1 MGRAIVEINDKPI
14 RLTDIEALRLIKLRA
29 LKEKRSAAN
38 AAALTIIESLGRIIG
53 EEPTENAGNRQ
64 G

>member
-1 MGRAIVEINDKPI
+1 MGRAITEINNKPI

-38 AAALTIIESLGRIIG
+38 AAALTIIESLGPIIG
-53 EEPTENAGNRQ
+53 NEITENVDNRQ

>member
-1 MGRAIVEINDKPI
+1 MGKPITDINDMPI

-53 EEPTENAGNRQ
+53 NEITGNANSRQ
-64 G
+64 E

>member
-1 MGRAIVEINDKPI
+1 MGKPITDINDKPI

-53 EEPTENAGNRQ
+53 NEITEKANSRQ
-64 G
+64 E

>member
-1 MGRAIVEINDKPI
+1 MGKSITDINDKPI
-14 RLTDIEALRLIKLRA
+14 RLTDIEALRLIKRRA

-53 EEPTENAGNRQ
+53 SEITENANNRQ

>member
-1 MGRAIVEINDKPI
+1 MGKPITDINDKPI
-14 RLTDIEALRLIKLRA
+14 RLTDTEALRLIKLRA

-38 AAALTIIESLGRIIG
+38 AAALTIIESLGRTIG
-53 EEPTENAGNRQ
+53 NEPTENVDNRQ